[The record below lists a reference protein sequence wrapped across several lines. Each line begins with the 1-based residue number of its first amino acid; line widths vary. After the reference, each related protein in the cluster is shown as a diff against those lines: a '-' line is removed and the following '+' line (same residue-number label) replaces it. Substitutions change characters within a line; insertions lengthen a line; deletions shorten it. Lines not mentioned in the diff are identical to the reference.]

1 LSKPISLQFTL
12 PHFALCDTHQR
23 NDALLAHALT
33 AMKAGRDADALI
45 AVESVCR
52 HYPDKAMPAL
62 LRARIVEA
70 SLPELAAK
78 AWYLAWAC
86 EPENPMLQDALL
98 SSWIRLRANQRVIE
112 LGRLFLPKR
121 CQDGTHAALLA
132 LLQQAGMRRV
142 GACWISASGLL
153 TGQFF
158 HLTDAA
164 PNTVMVR
171 VSDSDADFF
180 GQIQV
185 GSAPFA
191 FPRPVVGQVYSL
203 AFDDDAGE
211 LFQGSPLIF
220 AAPPAEKADQANQEE
235 IANAVDI
242 VVPVYR
248 GFLQVQACLNS
259 VLESFSHN
267 KTNARLIV
275 VDDASPEP
283 ALQAWL
289 DELAQQ
295 KRCVLIRN
303 QYNLGFVEATNRG
316 LRHHPKHDVVL
327 LNADTLVHGG
337 WIDRL
342 RRSLYAATDIA
353 AVTPWSNNGEISS
366 FPKIVNA
373 APMPDLTELGE
384 LNEAAV
390 ASSESISDVELPV
403 CCGFTMMIKRQ
414 ALNQVGLLDGAGFH
428 RGYGEEVD
436 WCLRARAAG
445 YRHRLATSV
454 FVAHSGGVSFGMEK
468 ILRVRQNRAVLMAR
482 YPDYYPEY
490 GQFVR
495 NDGLAT
501 ARKALR
507 QNLQGCAWL
516 SRAITATLAGSAVDH
531 PLPVFLPPPLSG
543 AVRRVAVWHV
553 PPESPATL
561 KVLRLARAIAS
572 QPQLGLRLLVFGP
585 ITEALWHTG
594 VVDGLP
600 DQSSHKSLF
609 SDQSILG
616 LSDCVALLAESE
628 QGNFDVLPYYQINQA
643 FDPIAWLAQFE
654 YAQQQGLMS
663 VL

>member
-1 LSKPISLQFTL
+1 MPDPTSPQFAL
-12 PHFALCDTHQR
+12 PHFVWCDAQQR
-23 NDALLAHALT
+23 NDALLAHAVAL
-33 AMKAGRDADALI
+33 MQAGRDADALI

-52 HYPDKAMPAL
+52 HYPDKFISAL
-62 LRARIVEA
+62 LRARIIEA
-70 SLPELAAK
+70 CLPELAAK

-98 SSWIRLRANQRVIE
+98 ACWLRLGANDRVIE
-112 LGRLFLPKR
+112 LGRVFLPKR

-142 GACWISASGLL
+142 GACWMSASGLL
-153 TGQFF
+153 TGQVF
-158 HLTDAA
+158 HLADAA

-171 VSDSDADFF
+171 VSDREADFS
-180 GQIQV
+180 GQIQA
-185 GSAPFA
+185 GSVPFE
-191 FPRPVVGQVYSL
+191 FPRPFAGQVYSL

-220 AAPPAEKADQANQEE
+220 AAPPPDTAGQEKIVQV
-235 IANAVDI
+235 VDI

-248 GFLQVQACLNS
+248 GFAQVQACLNS
-259 VLESFSHN
+259 VLDSFPHN
-267 KTNARLIV
+267 KTKARLIV

-283 ALQAWL
+283 ALRAWL
-289 DELAQQ
+289 EQLAQQ

-303 QYNLGFVEATNRG
+303 QYNLGFVETTNRG
-316 LRHHPKHDVVL
+316 LRHHPMHDVVL

-342 RRSLYAATDIA
+342 RRSLYAAADIA

-366 FPKIVNA
+366 FPKIVNP
-373 APMPDLTELGE
+373 APMPDLTELAE

-390 ASSESISDVELPV
+390 ASSALISDVELPV

-414 ALNQVGLLDGAGFH
+414 ALNQVGLLDGGGFH

-445 YRHRLATSV
+445 YHHRLATSV

-482 YPDYYPEY
+482 YPDYYAEY

-516 SRAITATLAGSAVDH
+516 SRAVTATLIGSAADH
-531 PLPVFLPPPLSG
+531 PLPAFLPPPLSG
-543 AVRRVAVWHV
+543 ATRRIAVWHV
-553 PPESPATL
+553 LPESPATV

-585 ITEALWHTG
+585 IIEALWHTG

-600 DQSSHKSLF
+600 NQSSHKSLF
-609 SDQSILG
+609 SDQIILG
-616 LSDCVALLAESE
+616 LSDCAAVLAESE
-628 QGNFDVLPYYQINQA
+628 QGDFDVLPYYQIDQA

-654 YAQQQGLMS
+654 CAQQQDLMS
-663 VL
+663 VF